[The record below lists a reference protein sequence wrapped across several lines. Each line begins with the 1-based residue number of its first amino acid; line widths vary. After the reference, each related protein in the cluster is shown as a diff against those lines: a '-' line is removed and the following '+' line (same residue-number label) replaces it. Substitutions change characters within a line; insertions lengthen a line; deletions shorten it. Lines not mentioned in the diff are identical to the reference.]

1 MNGGLPGLAG
11 TDHVGFTVP
20 DVEAAT
26 RFFVDV
32 IGCTLV
38 FEIGPFKS
46 DDDWMQ
52 AQLGVDPRAVIR
64 KLRMF
69 RCKTGPSF
77 EIFEY
82 QLDGAIAIPPRN
94 SDVGG
99 HHLAFYVEDINVAV
113 GYLKSQGIRVQG
125 EPVTMSSGPS
135 KGLIWVYFL
144 SPWGM
149 QLELVSYPAG
159 MEVANQNPGVLW
171 SPKEN

>member
-1 MNGGLPGLAG
+1 MSGGLPGLAG

-20 DVEAAT
+20 DIEAAT

-32 IGCTLV
+32 IGCKLV

-82 QLDGAIAIPPRN
+82 QLDGVTPISPRN

-99 HHLAFYVEDINVAV
+99 HHLAFYVEDVSAAVA
-113 GYLKSQGIRVQG
+113 YLKAQGITVQG
-125 EPVTMSSGPS
+125 EPTTMESGPS
-135 KGLIWVYFL
+135 KGLTWVYFL

-159 MEVANQNPGVLW
+159 MDVLHANPGALW
-171 SPKEN
+171 SPKD